1 MNLLNQ
7 EILSAIDNIDNM
19 VQESEISVLSALCE
33 CYEKQAMILEHSTSE
48 DVSEFSVFQEGFIM
62 EDGESTKKNV
72 LKSLLNGIKSIFK
85 RFVSFLR
92 RKCKYVG
99 LLVQMKRNPNKEVY
113 SPLPLGKTYE
123 AYVEFEKWMDQVL
136 SFIKEINPEDINTT
150 AKSNE
155 YFRRRYMSGSN
166 DPIYRPS
173 KAYHPYQVDNL
184 RRVYEKLDRGEKLA
198 VYDMHIMADAGD
210 KKEYSSAK
218 MFDNGRFYR
227 DNTQLV
233 TIESIVKNIEKLSSV
248 RESIAKKVDS
258 SLKIFEKYEGIQSD
272 NDNINSVLGDF
283 AWIKKEIMWFMNL
296 DTVLERCLTHQ
307 FTEFLEYSN
316 KHKET
321 KG

>member
-7 EILSAIDNIDNM
+7 EILSAIDNIDNI
-19 VQESEISVLSALCE
+19 VQESEMSVLFALCE
-33 CYEKQAMILEHSTSE
+33 CYEKQAMILENTAC
-48 DVSEFSVFQEGFIM
+48 DNLSEFSVFQEGFIM

-72 LKSLLNGIKSIFK
+72 LKSLLNSVKSIFK

-113 SPLPLGKTYE
+113 SPLPLGETYKV
-123 AYVEFEKWMDQVL
+123 YVEFEKWINQIL
-136 SFIKEINPEDINTT
+136 SFIKETNPGDINNST
-150 AKSNE
+150 KLNGF
-155 YFRRRYMSGSN
+155 YRRRHGLGISFLM
-166 DPIYRPS
+166 
-173 KAYHPYQVDNL
+173 PYPYDAAGL
-184 RRVYEKLDRGEKLA
+184 AKVYEKLDRGEELSD
-198 VYDMHIMADAGD
+198 YDKDRIVNAGD
-210 KKEYSSAK
+210 KEKYIEAK
-218 MFDNGRFYR
+218 MFNSDGFY
-227 DNTQLV
+227 TKHEHLV

-272 NDNINSVLGDF
+272 NDNINSVLEDF
-283 AWIKKEIMWFMNL
+283 AWVKKEIMSFMKV
-296 DTVLERCLTHQ
+296 DTALERCLTNQ
-307 FTEFLEYSN
+307 FKEFLEYPN